1 LFSTI
6 IYRNKKSKKI
16 IVIKICKFVLAS
28 HRWRDL
34 PEAIKI
40 RTRKKYEEFEM

>member
-1 LFSTI
+1 LI
-6 IYRNKKSKKI
+6 GKKNQRKI
-16 IVIKICKFVLAS
+16 IVKNIRKFVLAS
-28 HRWRDL
+28 HRRGDL